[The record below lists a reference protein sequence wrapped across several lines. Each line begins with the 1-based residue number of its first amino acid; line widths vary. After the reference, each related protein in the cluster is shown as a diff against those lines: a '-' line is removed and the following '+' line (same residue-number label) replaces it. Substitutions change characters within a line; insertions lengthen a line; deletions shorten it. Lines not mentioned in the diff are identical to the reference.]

1 MHTRSSNPRSLVRR
15 VTTFSALIAAFA
27 IAVAACSPGATTAP
41 TTGQPT
47 ATPVGGAIVLD
58 RAPAD
63 TACDAIGVDYTSFT
77 IRIDPSGNPQIWA
90 EPDKGPTLQVKW
102 DPTFT
107 GGDSSNPV
115 VMDEDGKVVAEDG
128 TIVKR
133 PGNTWAELEG
143 HFVCTGPT
151 SIIVLDQAPQA

>member
-1 MHTRSSNPRSLVRR
+1 MTG
-15 VTTFSALIAAFA
+15 LIAALA
-27 IAVAACSPGATTAP
+27 IVLAACSTGATPAPVTA
-41 TTGQPT
+41 QPT
-47 ATPVGGAIVLD
+47 ATPAGGAIVLD

-107 GGDSSNPV
+107 GGDASNPV
-115 VMDEDGKVVAEDG
+115 VMDKDGTVVAEDG
-128 TIVKR
+128 TVVEL
-133 PGNTWAELEG
+133 PVNAWAELEG
-143 HFVCTGPT
+143 HFICTGPT
-151 SIIVLDQAPQA
+151 SIIVLDQAPQG